1 MSRMSHVKKTRQTR
15 RRFLSAKALAL
26 VALMPSLAAA
36 YEYDSHYYLRFGLS
50 LATCFNWDEAHLIAS
65 GDWGMD
71 ENGSTHAEMNPVQT
85 RNKIDWHAFGHSDRR
100 FHELWQRSVAE
111 SDLDLRLIRL
121 GQFMHF
127 LEDWEAH
134 AGYGIRMGHAR
145 DTFAGRDPDSLG
157 NSFPKNHRMVQSA
170 LDHLLAT
177 CEDLGRLEIDRDRRL
192 IVIMN
197 SLYAEG
203 LMDDLF
209 EASEPDWKRRTLG
222 SVRKEGLLVK
232 AVNKERIEQL
242 IVDVY
247 KPIPEKNIPAD
258 FAPGPET
265 GIPPS
270 LGIPF
275 DRDGNV
281 ISKRSVK
288 DAMRDWATVSDRS
301 PDVSLSMLDARI
313 YYRRSGKRQL
323 AGWQVRMKAS
333 NVGELESEPGQIEI
347 VVIDSDDENVLA
359 QASEPLPVLQPG
371 ETREFRVSIAAK
383 RRPEPDVIIASFA
396 RVGDLT
402 AMNDEDWLMLGDAE
416 QEDPDTPIVTDLD
429 PPPVGSESV
438 RFLAPPRLFVVDG
451 AVCILVTALTSGGD
465 SPQKLDQAVGEVIG
479 GANNSY
485 PYQRQVPG
493 RWSAFST
500 DDGLVAGKTFE
511 CFRPNTETQ
520 DFVRAE
526 DPTSLRLAITLEAEG
541 ADPYTEEFP
550 IKPETVQAVLELASA
565 SE

>member
-1 MSRMSHVKKTRQTR
+1 
-15 RRFLSAKALAL
+15 
-26 VALMPSLAAA
+26 
-36 YEYDSHYYLRFGLS
+36 
-50 LATCFNWDEAHLIAS
+50 
-65 GDWGMD
+65 
-71 ENGSTHAEMNPVQT
+71 
-85 RNKIDWHAFGHSDRR
+85 
-100 FHELWQRSVAE
+100 
-111 SDLDLRLIRL
+111 
-121 GQFMHF
+121 
-127 LEDWEAH
+127 
-134 AGYGIRMGHAR
+134 
-145 DTFAGRDPDSLG
+145 
-157 NSFPKNHRMVQSA
+157 
-170 LDHLLAT
+170 
-177 CEDLGRLEIDRDRRL
+177 
-192 IVIMN
+192 
-197 SLYAEG
+197 
-203 LMDDLF
+203 
-209 EASEPDWKRRTLG
+209 
-222 SVRKEGLLVK
+222 
-232 AVNKERIEQL
+232 
-242 IVDVY
+242 
-247 KPIPEKNIPAD
+247 
-258 FAPGPET
+258 
-265 GIPPS
+265 
-270 LGIPF
+270 
-275 DRDGNV
+275 
-281 ISKRSVK
+281 
-288 DAMRDWATVSDRS
+288 MRDWATVSDRS
-301 PDVSLSMLDARI
+301 PDVSSEYARRTHILSTL
-313 YYRRSGKRQL
+313 RQAATM
-323 AGWQVRMKAS
+323 AGWQVRMNAS

-347 VVIDSDDENVLA
+347 VVIDSDDEARSRAGVGALA
-359 QASEPLPVLQPG
+359 CRCSPEKL
-371 ETREFRVSIAAK
+371 REFRVEHSGQE

-438 RFLAPPRLFVVDG
+438 RFLDSPPRLFVVDG

>member
-1 MSRMSHVKKTRQTR
+1 MKKARQTR
-15 RRFLSAKALAL
+15 RSFIFAKALAL

-100 FHELWQRSVAE
+100 FHELWQRSANE
-111 SDLDLRLIRL
+111 PDLDLRLIRL

-177 CEDLGRLEIDRDRRL
+177 CDDLGRLDVDRDRRL
-192 IVIMN
+192 IEIMN
-197 SLYAEG
+197 SLYADA

-209 EASEPDWKRRTLG
+209 DASEPDWKRRKLG
-222 SVRKEGLLVK
+222 SYRKEGPLIK
-232 AVNKERIEQL
+232 AVNKERVEQL
-242 IVDVY
+242 IFDLY
-247 KPIPEKNIPAD
+247 KPLPDKNIPAD
-258 FAPGPET
+258 FTPGQQT
-265 GIPPS
+265 GIPSS
-270 LGIPF
+270 LAIPF
-275 DRDGNV
+275 DQDGNIV
-281 ISKRSVK
+281 TRLSVR
-288 DAMRDWATVSDRS
+288 DAMRGWAAMSERS

-313 YYRRSGKRQL
+313 YYRRSGKRQPS
-323 AGWQVRMKAS
+323 GWQVRMSAS
-333 NVGELESEPGQIEI
+333 NVGEIESAAGQIEI
-347 VVIDSDDENVLA
+347 VVIDSDDETVLA
-359 QASEPLPVLQPG
+359 QAAEPLPVLHPG
-371 ETREFRVSIAAK
+371 ETREFRINIAAR

-416 QEDPDTPIVTDLD
+416 EEEPDTPIIVDLD
-429 PPPVGSESV
+429 PPPVGPETV
-438 RFLAPPRLFVVDG
+438 RFLEPPRIFVIDG

-465 SPQKLDQAVGEVIG
+465 SPQKLDQAVGEVVG
-479 GANNSY
+479 GTNDSY
-485 PYQRQVPG
+485 LLQRHVPG
-493 RWSAFST
+493 RWSAMST
-500 DDGLVAGKTFE
+500 PDGLVAGKTFE
-511 CFRPNTETQ
+511 CFRPNQESAALI
-520 DFVRAE
+520 RAE
-526 DPTSLRLAITLEAEG
+526 DPQSLRLAVTLEAEG
-541 ADPYTEEFP
+541 SDPYTEEFP
-550 IKPETVQAVLELASA
+550 IEPELVQAILDLENLQSA
-565 SE
+565 Q